1 MILFATE
8 GLKCKLLSETHQAYK
23 RYQLAFRMSDTAI
36 I

>member
-1 MILFATE
+1 MILFGAQ

-23 RYQLAFRMSDTAI
+23 RYQIAFRISDTAI